1 MRRKDRE
8 ITGRENIEPILRACK
23 TCRVAMIADGAPYV
37 VPLNFGYTESDGNL
51 TLYFHSARQGRKI
64 DLIARTHRAGFELDT
79 DYALHAGSIA
89 CDYSARFQSIIGTG
103 TVTFVDGAA
112 EKQAALRQIMLHNTG
127 REDWTFSEAML
138 QAVCFFKL
146 EVTSLSCKAH
156 A

>member
-1 MRRKDRE
+1 MRRKDRAV
-8 ITGRENIEPILRACK
+8 TDRAQILDILSRCHC
-23 TCRVAMIADGAPYV
+23 CRLGFQDKEEVYI
-37 VPLNFGYTESDGNL
+37 VPLNFGYTESDGHL

-79 DYALHAGSIA
+79 DYALHTGPMA

-103 TVTFVDGAA
+103 TVAFVDGAA
-112 EKQAALRQIMLHNTG
+112 EQQAALRQIMLHNTG

-138 QAVCFFKL
+138 QAVCIFKL